1 VFEKALKIL
10 LLLSTCFTMPVFN
23 RLMAS
28 GYYEIEILSGIDPF
42 HRNTESVARDKQGL
56 PISIP

>member
-1 VFEKALKIL
+1 
-10 LLLSTCFTMPVFN
+10 MPVFN